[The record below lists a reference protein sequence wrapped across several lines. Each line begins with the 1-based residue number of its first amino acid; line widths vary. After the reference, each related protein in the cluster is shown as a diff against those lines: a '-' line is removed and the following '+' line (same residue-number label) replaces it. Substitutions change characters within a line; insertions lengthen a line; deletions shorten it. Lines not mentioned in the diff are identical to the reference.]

1 MIEIKGIYKKFH
13 SLEILKGVDL
23 SIKKGDISVILGQSG
38 SGKTTLL
45 RCMDFLEKPDR
56 GEITI
61 GDLHGDYNHISK
73 KEILKIRRKMG
84 FVFQNYGLFRN
95 KTALENVLLGLTVVR
110 KIPKAEALERAKE
123 AIDKVGMLERL
134 DHYPAQL
141 SGGQQQRI
149 GIARAIATNPDIIL
163 MDEPTSSLDPGLVG
177 EVLQTI
183 EKLAEDGTTMLI
195 VTHEL
200 SFAQRVATNT
210 MFMHQGVILESAPTK
225 KFFLQPEHEE
235 TLEFLRKSSLDYSYV
250 I

>member
-1 MIEIKGIYKKFH
+1 
-13 SLEILKGVDL
+13 
-23 SIKKGDISVILGQSG
+23 
-38 SGKTTLL
+38 
-45 RCMDFLEKPDR
+45 
-56 GEITI
+56 
-61 GDLHGDYNHISK
+61 
-73 KEILKIRRKMG
+73 MG